1 MACLTFTV
9 ALPALIVSDSFFVLE
24 GGRFIAQHGLPHHD
38 MLTVIPYGREWID
51 QQWLAHLL
59 FYEVDRAGGLIADAV
74 LAALAGGG
82 AVGLLVGGLR
92 MAGLAPIRTTVLG
105 IVAIVEL
112 FPYASARAQVLV
124 LPLFVAL
131 FVLLDRA
138 RARPAL
144 AWWSLAI
151 LVVWANLHGSVVAG

>member
-51 QQWLAHLL
+51 QQWLAPLA
-59 FYEVDRAGGLIADAV
+59 FSKAGRAGGPLPDAV
-74 LAALAGGG
+74 LAALAGAA
-82 AVGLLVGGLR
+82 AVGLLVVGLR

-105 IVAIVEL
+105 IVAIVE
-112 FPYASARAQVLV
+112 
-124 LPLFVAL
+124 
-131 FVLLDRA
+131 
-138 RARPAL
+138 
-144 AWWSLAI
+144 
-151 LVVWANLHGSVVAG
+151 